1 MSSDIREANPSEIGG
16 LLETFSGPSF
26 YMQIFCIICGDFGH
40 VFWKNLQQIFLK
52 QGGGGQMQFGK
63 SPKIHPF
70 LWGVGFLKSELR
82 YH

>member
-1 MSSDIREANPSEIGG
+1 MYFGKICNK
-16 LLETFSGPSF
+16 FSLN
-26 YMQIFCIICGDFGH
+26 
-40 VFWKNLQQIFLK
+40 K
-52 QGGGGQMQFGK
+52 GGGGQMQFGK